1 MRIVS
6 IFCEI
11 DNFFLAFGK
20 YQAQRQL
27 TENQNHHETRGCRRN
42 RRGLKPR
49 RSSQAT
55 LRRTSTD

>member
-27 TENQNHHETRGCRRN
+27 TENQNQPLLFSIYSYRFSARR
-42 RRGLKPR
+42 
-49 RSSQAT
+49 
-55 LRRTSTD
+55 